1 MALFGLEHKKLGLLC
16 QDNYGNL
23 KYWQDPTD
31 EDIKKS
37 LKESYSMYFV
47 HGHSNPSGTSL
58 NSVDNV
64 WFSADNV
71 DEINSPFFGADG
83 CYVGGWWSDKP
94 DSNIL
99 DSSIDSC
106 WYGSKIFTSKDVV
119 VMALGLL
126 SQSGFLYSVSF
137 IENAIP
143 GLFAGKTLAESMIG
157 QIYIGDTI
165 ILGDPTFHFTN

>member
-1 MALFGLEHKKLGLLC
+1 
-16 QDNYGNL
+16 L
-23 KYWQDPTD
+23 KYRQDPTD

-37 LKESYSMYFV
+37 LGESCTMYFV

-71 DEINSPFFGADG
+71 DEITAPFFGADG
-83 CYVGGWWSDKP
+83 CYVGGWWSSQP
-94 DSNIL
+94 DSKSL
-99 DSSIDSC
+99 DSSIDCC

-126 SQSGFLYSVSF
+126 SQGGFLYSVSF
-137 IENAIP
+137 IENALP

-157 QIYIGDTI
+157 QIYIGDSI
-165 ILGDPTFHFTN
+165 IIGDPTFHFTN